1 MASSSVITRGGSR
14 RMLSSLPEARMLV
27 SFFPL
32 ATLTSMSPGREFSP
46 TIIPS
51 YTGVPGSMKKVE
63 RSCRFPS
70 ENATASPLTM
80 LT

>member
-1 MASSSVITRGGSR
+1 MYPIASSSVIRGGSS
-14 RMLSSLPEARMLV
+14 RMLSSEPEARMLV

-51 YTGVPGSMKKVE
+51 YTAA
-63 RSCRFPS
+63 RAR
-70 ENATASPLTM
+70 
-80 LT
+80 